1 MASAISREAEEIS
14 RLPTL
19 SDGVIAI
26 VITLLVL
33 DITVPELPPDSP
45 TQVVLRSIVAQWPEF
60 LGYVL
65 SFWVIGVYWMLH
77 RRTFTHIERHDRG
90 LVVLNLLFL
99 LLVAFIPYAT
109 GVFVAYPGQLGV
121 AFLSVVLALT
131 GLSLALVWIHA
142 SRRELVEEG
151 LASRTVAVQA
161 ARFLA
166 SPLVLLL
173 AAAVSLVDARLA
185 ILTWLLLLPVNG
197 VLQSRLAESLEESP
211 GAA

>member
-1 MASAISREAEEIS
+1 MASAFSREADETT
-14 RLPTL
+14 RLPAL

-45 TQVVLRSIVAQWPEF
+45 SRVVLQSIVAQWPEF

-65 SFWVIGVYWMLH
+65 SFWVIGVYWLLH
-77 RRTFTHIERHDRG
+77 RRTFTHIECHDHG

-109 GVFVAYPGQLGV
+109 SVFVTYPGQFGV
-121 AFLSVVLALT
+121 TFLSVVLALT
-131 GLSLALVWIHA
+131 GLSMALVWIHA
-142 SRRELVEEG
+142 SRRDLVEEG
-151 LASRTVAVQA
+151 LTSRTVGIQA

-166 SPLVLLL
+166 SPVVLLL

-185 ILTWLLLLPVNG
+185 ILTWLLLIPVNG